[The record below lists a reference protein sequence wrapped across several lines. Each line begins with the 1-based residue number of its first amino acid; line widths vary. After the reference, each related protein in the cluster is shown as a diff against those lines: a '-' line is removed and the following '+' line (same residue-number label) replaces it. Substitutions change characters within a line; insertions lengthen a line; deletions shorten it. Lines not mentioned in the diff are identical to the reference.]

1 MAIKRI
7 RTFTSC
13 KHSRGEVVVDA
24 QQVSVRFDV
33 RMPTAVVTTSSSTSA
48 VPAADSR
55 ATMVTVAVAPSG
67 TATTTTTDRLV
78 QGIRGSPSGTREG
91 GRSSLVL
98 RVVVVGGDDGQR
110 VDDVGGWLAPRA

>member
-67 TATTTTTDRLV
+67 TTTTTNRLV

-91 GRSSLVL
+91 GRGSLVL
-98 RVVVVGGDDGQR
+98 RVVVV
-110 VDDVGGWLAPRA
+110 